1 MKHRAVLACSLAA
14 AALLTGCGTHR
25 DRTPAETT
33 RHDSVADDARELVSD
48 AVRDGKELASDAV
61 QNGREMASDAVQ
73 NGREMASDAADKG
86 REIVSDAARDV
97 SDAMDKTDSDGEY
110 RTDSEGRVKPDDVSG
125 RSR

>member
-61 QNGREMASDAVQ
+61 QNGREMASDA
-73 NGREMASDAADKG
+73 ADKG

-110 RTDSEGRVKPDDVSG
+110 RTDSEGRVLPDDVSD